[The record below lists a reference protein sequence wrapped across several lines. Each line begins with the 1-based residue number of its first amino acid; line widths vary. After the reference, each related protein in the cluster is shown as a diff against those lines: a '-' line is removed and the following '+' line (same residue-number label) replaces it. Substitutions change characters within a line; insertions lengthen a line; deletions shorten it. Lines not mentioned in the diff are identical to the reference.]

1 MKEID
6 LDALLKVKREEPS
19 TVPIST
25 VISWLKEGIV
35 FIGLFA
41 SVKWLFTQKK
51 WFMLTSISSIT
62 IATIVAIVQLNS
74 TPSTSSSGDHKG
86 SYSPKTEQSQ
96 PKQEK
101 SKANQPQTFPTIVEN
116 LQVDMVEVAEL
127 PTNEP
132 SADKASNSI
141 EPVNNENPQFE
152 QNATGLKDHF
162 TRIEANGF
170 VHFTI
175 VNGTS
180 CSVKNTIPREDGEP
194 ALTYSIKYGTLY
206 LNSAEEN
213 KATDLIITIV
223 DLEKVKLNGFCEMV
237 TNSSFES
244 TDLELETNG
253 FTHLN
258 IDFNVQDLEIE
269 INGETKGKLNLKGKH
284 IDFLSTGF
292 NNAEISSDFE
302 QSRIE
307 VTGYSEIKLAGSSL
321 FTVMDIS
328 GESKISAEE
337 FTSREM
343 YLKVSGMNKKM
354 ETTVSSKLDV
364 EISGENTVVINGSP
378 EIIHQDVTKGS
389 KLKLK

>member
-1 MKEID
+1 
-6 LDALLKVKREEPS
+6 
-19 TVPIST
+19 
-25 VISWLKEGIV
+25 
-35 FIGLFA
+35 
-41 SVKWLFTQKK
+41 
-51 WFMLTSISSIT
+51 
-62 IATIVAIVQLNS
+62 
-74 TPSTSSSGDHKG
+74 
-86 SYSPKTEQSQ
+86 
-96 PKQEK
+96 
-101 SKANQPQTFPTIVEN
+101 
-116 LQVDMVEVAEL
+116 
-127 PTNEP
+127 
-132 SADKASNSI
+132 
-141 EPVNNENPQFE
+141 
-152 QNATGLKDHF
+152 
-162 TRIEANGF
+162 
-170 VHFTI
+170 
-175 VNGTS
+175 
-180 CSVKNTIPREDGEP
+180 
-194 ALTYSIKYGTLY
+194 

-253 FTHLN
+253 FTHLYV
-258 IDFNVQDLEIE
+258 DFNVQDLEIE
-269 INGETKGKLNLKGKH
+269 INGETKGKLNMKGKH

-292 NNAEISSDFE
+292 NNVEISSDFE

-337 FTSREM
+337 FTSQEM
-343 YLKVSGMNKKM
+343 YLKVSGMNKKI

>member
-1 MKEID
+1 MKELD
-6 LDALLKVKREEPS
+6 LDALLKVKREDPS

-25 VISWLKEGIV
+25 VTSWLKEGIV

-141 EPVNNENPQFE
+141 EPVIIDNPPVSQMNKLND
-152 QNATGLKDHF
+152 QF
-162 TRIEANGF
+162 TRIDVNGF

-180 CSVKNTIPREDGEP
+180 CSVKNTIPREDGEL

-258 IDFNVQDLEIE
+258 VDFNVQDLEIE
-269 INGETKGKLNLKGKH
+269 INGETKGKLNMKGKH

-292 NNAEISSDFE
+292 NNVEISSDFE

-337 FTSREM
+337 FTSQEL
-343 YLKVSGMNKKM
+343 YLKVSGMNKKI